1 MPGHR
6 SARGDLRRARDSK
19 GVMMRLIGYLK
30 PHAAALFLVVLMTLA
45 ASLFSVLQPTIT
57 GGITTALYEGVSG
70 GTFDWNRITSLLV
83 TLAGIFVASQ
93 AFQAIQGIVMNRV
106 TTRVL
111 QGMRDEIDEKVH
123 RLPLNY
129 YDART
134 SGEILSIITNDVD
147 MVDGAISRNL
157 TQLVSQLVMVIGIFI
172 MMVRISGWLTLIAVA
187 MVPISLFASMGV
199 IMKSRTYFAAQ
210 QSQLGDLNGYIEE
223 LYDGQNVVQAF
234 NYQERANQ
242 RFEELNTTLAT
253 TARKASVAAG
263 SIRPITMVVTNLGYA
278 LSAALGCLFALQ
290 GRIAVGDVQA
300 MLQYTR
306 QFSQPFT
313 QIAAMAG
320 SLGAAL

>member
-70 GTFDWNRITSLLV
+70 GTFDWNRITGLLV

-199 IMKSRTYFAAQ
+199 IMNSRTYFAAQ
-210 QSQLGDLNGYIEE
+210 QKP
-223 LYDGQNVVQAF
+223 
-234 NYQERANQ
+234 
-242 RFEELNTTLAT
+242 
-253 TARKASVAAG
+253 AR
-263 SIRPITMVVTNLGYA
+263 
-278 LSAALGCLFALQ
+278 
-290 GRIAVGDVQA
+290 
-300 MLQYTR
+300 
-306 QFSQPFT
+306 
-313 QIAAMAG
+313 
-320 SLGAAL
+320 